1 MTRAVRPPQRR
12 DAERSRRAILD
23 AALEE
28 FSELG
33 HAGARID
40 AIAARAGVS
49 KPLIY
54 SYFGDKDALY
64 MAALREA

>member
-54 SYFGDKDALY
+54 SY
-64 MAALREA
+64 